1 MSSKTLFALF
11 AAGTLCVSG
20 VALGQ
25 NDTQPKKEQPKTTPA
40 PKAQPK
46 ETPSKET
53 KPATKDEAAA
63 KIGEKA
69 PAFTLT
75 DTDGKTVK
83 LADFK
88 GKVVVLEWFNPECPV
103 VKGQHDGGC
112 LKDCAAKATKDG
124 VVWLAIN
131 SGGPG
136 MEGNGVEKNKK
147 AIADWKMEHPVL
159 IDEDGSV
166 GRAYGSKNTPT
177 MYIIDAKGM
186 LAYHGAIDNMANGKP
201 EGGAPINYVEKA
213 LAEIKEGKP
222 VSVAETKAYGC
233 GVKYAKPKS

>member
-1 MSSKTLFALF
+1 MKWYGILAVAALP
-11 AAGTLCVSG
+11 
-20 VALGQ
+20 ALAFGMGDGQ
-25 NDTQPKKEQPKTTPA
+25 KKDA
-40 PKAQPK
+40 PKPADK
-46 ETPSKET
+46 PSAEKSE
-53 KPATKDEAAA
+53 KPAEAP
-63 KIGEKA
+63 KLEIGKAA
-69 PAFTLT
+69 PAFELK
-75 DTDGKTVK
+75 DLNGKTVK

-88 GKVVVLEWFNPECPV
+88 GKTVVLEWFNPECPV

-124 VVWLAIN
+124 IVWLAIN

-147 AIADWKMEHPVL
+147 AVEGWKMEHPVL
-159 IDEDGSV
+159 IDEDGTV
-166 GRAYGSKNTPT
+166 GRTYGAKNTPT

-186 LAYHGAIDNMANGKP
+186 LAYHGAIDNMASGKP